1 MAHRRA
7 FSSGSGVYHT
17 KWQANA
23 QVMVDCGV
31 MVAHA
36 RRLFD
41 PNAGPGRTLAR
52 HPLAVSGA
60 AVWLA
65 ALLLYTLT
73 AAPGIVELFDDSLE
87 FQYVAPAFGIA
98 HPTGYP
104 LYTLAGGIWSRLLF
118 PFGNWAWRMN
128 LFSAL
133 AGAAAVALV
142 YVSAARL
149 AATKPARPDLWAGLV
164 AACAFGLGPVWRSQ
178 TAVAEVYALHGLFL
192 AALVWAIADLD
203 RRLDEG
209 RAYVGRIT
217 LICLLV
223 GLGLAHHR
231 MTALALPALAVYLL
245 WRIPGL
251 WRPRREWLVWA
262 TALLLPLAL
271 YAYIPLRAAMGVRD
285 LNGAYVN
292 TLPGFL
298 DHVLARQYAAFFA
311 QNPLGA
317 PFSAMDAGRLV
328 WQETGGA
335 AFALGVIGL
344 TQLWDRRRG
353 AVRTWVFVLL
363 LLLANAAF
371 AISYQVADR
380 EVFFIP
386 VFLAFALFVGGGAGM
401 VRRLP
406 LKRPLL
412 TVLIQAGLTLLVAA
426 GVPGRAPAENR
437 RDDWTAHHHALLMAS
452 APFPPGS
459 RVIGLEGEMTALRFM
474 QDAEELGRNA
484 QPITADDPAQRAA
497 LLAENVAH
505 GYPTFITRE
514 LPGSEQAYSFSGA
527 GALVRV
533 WPRGQAEV
541 EKPAM
546 PLDVELLDGRVRLE
560 GYELRVVELPGGP
573 VLELT
578 LGWLPS
584 APLSETLKVSL
595 RLVDAEGTPLTDA
608 AGRPIAEDRF
618 PIRQAALSRDWL
630 PGELVRDVH
639 YLPMPPE
646 AGMAAILQVIVYDAD
661 TVVEEGRVEL
671 PLPAR

>member
-7 FSSGSGVYHT
+7 VSSGSGVYHT

-41 PNAGPGRTLAR
+41 PNAGPARMLAR
-52 HPLAVSGA
+52 HQLAVSGA

-65 ALLLYTLT
+65 ALLLYTLA

-87 FQYVAPAFGIA
+87 FQYVAPTFGIA

-133 AGAAAVALV
+133 AGAAAVALL
-142 YVSAARL
+142 YVAAARL
-149 AATKPARPDLWAGLV
+149 AATNPVRPDLWAGLV
-164 AACAFGLGPVWRSQ
+164 AAGVFGLGPVWRSQ

-203 RRLDEG
+203 RRLDAG
-209 RAYVGRIT
+209 RAHTGRIT

-231 MTALALPALAVYLL
+231 MTALALPALAVYLV

-262 TALLLPLAL
+262 AAMLLPLAL

-285 LNGAYVN
+285 LDGAYVN
-292 TLPGFL
+292 TLQGFL
-298 DHVLARQYAAFFA
+298 DHVLARQYVAFFA
-311 QNPLGA
+311 QNSLGA
-317 PFSAMDAGRLV
+317 PFSAMDAIRLV
-328 WQETGGA
+328 WRETGGA
-335 AFALGVIGL
+335 AFVLGAIGL
-344 TQLWDRRRG
+344 AQLWDRRRG
-353 AVRTWVFVLL
+353 ASRAWVFVLL

-406 LKRPLL
+406 LKSPLL

-426 GVPGRAPAENR
+426 GVSGRMSPENHR
-437 RDDWTAHHHALLMAS
+437 GDWAAHHYALLMAS
-452 APFPPGS
+452 TPFPPDS
-459 RVIGLEGEMTALRFM
+459 RVIGLEGEMTALKFM
-474 QDAEELGRNA
+474 QDAEGLGRNA

-497 LLAENVAH
+497 LLAENVAQ

-514 LPGSEQAYSFSGA
+514 LSGSERAYSFSGA
-527 GALVRV
+527 GTLVRV

-546 PLDVELLDGRVRLE
+546 PLDAELLGGRVRLE
-560 GYELRVVELPGGP
+560 GYELRVVYMPGGP

-584 APLSETLKVSL
+584 EPLHETLKVSL
-595 RLVDAEGTPLTDA
+595 RLVDAEGAPVTDVQ
-608 AGRPIAEDRF
+608 GRLVVEDRF
-618 PIRQAALSRDWL
+618 PIRQAASSRDWL

-639 YLPMPPE
+639 YLSMPPNTG
-646 AGMAAILQVIVYDAD
+646 AVAALQVIVYDAD
-661 TVVEEGRVEL
+661 TVAELARVGL
-671 PLPAR
+671 PLP

>member
-1 MAHRRA
+1 
-7 FSSGSGVYHT
+7 
-17 KWQANA
+17 
-23 QVMVDCGV
+23 
-31 MVAHA
+31 
-36 RRLFD
+36 
-41 PNAGPGRTLAR
+41 
-52 HPLAVSGA
+52 
-60 AVWLA
+60 
-65 ALLLYTLT
+65 
-73 AAPGIVELFDDSLE
+73 
-87 FQYVAPAFGIA
+87 
-98 HPTGYP
+98 
-104 LYTLAGGIWSRLLF
+104 
-118 PFGNWAWRMN
+118 
-128 LFSAL
+128 
-133 AGAAAVALV
+133 
-142 YVSAARL
+142 
-149 AATKPARPDLWAGLV
+149 
-164 AACAFGLGPVWRSQ
+164 
-178 TAVAEVYALHGLFL
+178 
-192 AALVWAIADLD
+192 
-203 RRLDEG
+203 
-209 RAYVGRIT
+209 
-217 LICLLV
+217 
-223 GLGLAHHR
+223 
-231 MTALALPALAVYLL
+231 
-245 WRIPGL
+245 
-251 WRPRREWLVWA
+251 
-262 TALLLPLAL
+262 
-271 YAYIPLRAAMGVRD
+271 
-285 LNGAYVN
+285 
-292 TLPGFL
+292 
-298 DHVLARQYAAFFA
+298 
-311 QNPLGA
+311 
-317 PFSAMDAGRLV
+317 
-328 WQETGGA
+328 
-335 AFALGVIGL
+335 
-344 TQLWDRRRG
+344 

>member
-65 ALLLYTLT
+65 ALLLYSLT
-73 AAPGIVELFDDSLE
+73 AAPGIVEFFDDSLE
-87 FQYVAPAFGIA
+87 FQYVAPTFGIA

-104 LYTLAGGIWSRLLF
+104 FYTLAGGVWSRLLF

-149 AATKPARPDLWAGLV
+149 AATNPARPDLWAGLA
-164 AACAFGLGPVWRSQ
+164 AACVFGLGPVWRSQ
-178 TAVAEVYALHGLFL
+178 TAIAEVYALHGLFL
-192 AALVWAIADLD
+192 AALVWAVVDLD

-262 TALLLPLAL
+262 ATLLLPLAL

-292 TLPGFL
+292 TLQGFF
-298 DHVLARQYAAFFA
+298 DHVLARQYAGFFA

-317 PFSAMDAGRLV
+317 PFSVMDAVRLV
-328 WQETGGA
+328 WRQTGGA
-335 AFALGVIGL
+335 AFALGAIGL
-344 TQLWDRRRG
+344 AQLWDRRRG
-353 AVRTWVFVLL
+353 AAKAWVFVLL
-363 LLLANAAF
+363 LLLANAVF

-386 VFLAFALFVGGGAGM
+386 VFLAFALFVGGGAGI

-406 LKRPLL
+406 LKSPML
-412 TVLIQAGLTLLVAA
+412 TVLIQAGLALLAAA
-426 GVPGRAPAENR
+426 GVSGRAPAEDRSN
-437 RDDWTAHHHALLMAS
+437 DWAAHQYALLMAS
-452 APFPPGS
+452 APFPPDS
-459 RVIGLEGEMTALRFM
+459 RVIGLEGEMTALKFM
-474 QDAEELGRNA
+474 QDAEGLGREA

-497 LLAENVAH
+497 ALAESIAQ

-514 LPGSEQAYSFSGA
+514 LPGSEQMYSFSGA

-533 WPRGQAEV
+533 WLRGHAQV
-541 EKPAM
+541 ETPAM
-546 PLDVELLDGRVRLE
+546 PLDVELLGGRARLE

-595 RLVDAEGTPLTDA
+595 RLLDAAGAPVTDA
-608 AGRPIAEDRF
+608 AGLPIIEDRF
-618 PIRQAALSRDWL
+618 PVRQAALSRDWL

-639 YLPMPPE
+639 YLPMPPD
-646 AGMAAILQVIVYDAD
+646 AGAAATLQVIVYDAD
-661 TVVEEGRVEL
+661 TVAEAARVEL